1 MSKPTPATERDEL
14 IKTIHSLMH
23 QPIYAV
29 IYPETEMEN
38 GYEVASRVVDYL
50 ATQKKQ
56 LLEAVL
62 EGQKE
67 YYEKHMNYAP
77 DGDPSHVRLMAV
89 PVSHIKKLMEEV

>member
-1 MSKPTPATERDEL
+1 MSKPTPDTERDEL
-14 IKTIHSLMH
+14 TKTIHSLMH
-23 QPIYAV
+23 QPSHAV

-62 EGQKE
+62 NGQE
-67 YYEKHMNYAP
+67 ICNDCNH
-77 DGDPSHVRLMAV
+77 DGEDLESVPYV
-89 PVSHIKKLMEEV
+89 PVSHIKKLMEEL